1 MAVDLPAPRT
11 EVLERPPHAL
21 PPRIA
26 PRRRHARRHPGCR
39 LAVQLVSGR
48 FEVPAAQIVA
58 RRRGSR
64 RAARARQAAMYLA
77 HVALGLPVLAVGKA
91 FRRDHTTVSYAC
103 HRVEDRRDDPAFDAA
118 LADLELA
125 ARIALASDLP
135 MERA

>member
-21 PPRIA
+21 PPHIA

-77 HVALGLPVLAVGKA
+77 NVALGLPVLAVGKA